1 MRILWKMLSVSSAA
15 ALLVGALAA
24 QEVKIKRSELPPQ
37 VETTVAAQSAGSAIK
52 GFSKETENGETI
64 YELQMVTAGH
74 SKDVSMNAKGEVL
87 EVEEEVSMDHLPAVV
102 RTGLQSKAGTGKIT
116 KVESLTKKCRI
127 VAYEAQVNTAGK
139 RSEIQVG
146 PDGAALDHEE

>member
-1 MRILWKMLSVSSAA
+1 MKILWKMLNTSSAV
-15 ALLVGALAA
+15 ALLVGTLAA
-24 QEVKIKRSELPPQ
+24 QEVKIKRSELPAQ
-37 VETTVAAQSAGSAIK
+37 VETTVAAQSAGSTIK
-52 GFSKETENGETI
+52 GFSKEKENGETI

-87 EVEEEVSMDHLPAVV
+87 EVEEEVSMDHLPATV
-102 RTGLQSKAGTGKIT
+102 RTGLQSKAGAGKIT
-116 KVESLTKKCRI
+116 KVESLTKKGKI

-146 PDGAALDHEE
+146 PDGASLDHEE